1 MIIFLYGPDNYRSG
15 RKLKSIVGRYQKV
28 HKSGLNLRRL
38 DCQKNDFDELEKEI
52 NQTSMFH
59 EKKLLVLNNLFSAKD
74 FKKKFLERVEDFE
87 KSQDVTVVYERDKV
101 SKKDS
106 LFKSLKKHAQ
116 AQEFNPL
123 QGARLKKWVRQEAE
137 NMGGGIEDD
146 ALALLSDFVQED
158 LWQMGNEL
166 SKLSNFKERGESI
179 REEDVELLVK
189 PKIEPDIFK
198 TIDAIASRDKR
209 RALGLLKNHLNK
221 GDEPLYL
228 LAMINYQFRNL
239 LIISDIVSRGRS
251 PYSSSGLHPFVVRK
265 SLALCRKFT
274 IPELKK
280 VYGKIFQVDL
290 DVKTGRIEPETA
302 LDLLITKV

>member
-15 RKLKSIVGRYQKV
+15 RKLKTIIERYKKI
-28 HKSGLNLRRL
+28 HKSGLNLRWL
-38 DCQKNDFDELEKEI
+38 DCQKSDFGDLEREI

-74 FKKKFLERVEDFE
+74 FKRKFLEKVKGLKD
-87 KSQDVTVVYERDKV
+87 SQDIVVIYERDKV
-101 SKKDS
+101 AKKDS
-106 LFKSLKKHAQ
+106 LFTSLKKHAQ

-123 QGARLKKWVRQEAE
+123 QGPQLKRWVRQEAK
-137 NMGGGIEDD
+137 NLGSGIEDD
-146 ALALLSDFVQED
+146 ALTLLSDFVQDD
-158 LWQMGNEL
+158 LWQMANEV
-166 SKLSNFKERGESI
+166 SKLSNFKKRGEAI
-179 REEDVELLVK
+179 QGKDVDLLVK

-198 TIDAIASRDKR
+198 TIDAIASRDKK
-209 RALGLLKNHLNK
+209 RALSLLKNHLDK

-239 LIISDIVSRGRS
+239 LIISDIVSRGLS

-274 IPELKK
+274 VPELKK

-290 DVKTGRIEPETA
+290 DVKTGKIEPETA
-302 LDLLITKV
+302 LDLLITKF